1 MGKILAALKT
11 HLADVIK
18 QQDAHFVA
26 GDERVVVAVGACH
39 AHAVGIRIGC
49 KQKIGPNFLAQLDAL
64 LHRLA
69 NLRIGIRAG
78 GEVAVRIA
86 LLGNDG
92 DVGHANARK
101 DLGDRDQTGAV

>member
-18 QQDAHFVA
+18 QQDTHFVA

-49 KQKIGPNFLAQLDAL
+49 KQKIGLDFLA
-64 LHRLA
+64 
-69 NLRIGIRAG
+69 
-78 GEVAVRIA
+78 
-86 LLGNDG
+86 
-92 DVGHANARK
+92 
-101 DLGDRDQTGAV
+101 